1 MLRAGRGRSRPGG
14 SLKVHLV
21 RHAKAEKRV
30 QWDGPEPLRP
40 LTPLGLRQ
48 ASGLARRLVDA
59 RIDRILSSPYLRC
72 RQTVEPLAAA
82 TGLPVEVDEALA
94 KGERPAKA
102 LELLRGLDAR
112 TVVCCTHVE
121 LIPELAGELEELGI
135 TVERPGREPDDGT
148 ADGASQ
154 RLGVLD
160 MGSTSFHLLVADA
173 TRAGRLSPVDRERMW
188 LRLGAV
194 IATRTHIPGD
204 VCERAVE
211 TAAWLR
217 RKAARFG
224 AERVIPVATAALRE
238 ADNGAELAGRIGEVV
253 GTPVRILSGE
263 EEARLMFS
271 AFRRRVLMPRGASLG
286 VDLGGGSMELA
297 VGDDRE
303 ILCEATLPLGVARLH
318 QELVRDDPMRRREL
332 RAVCER
338 VRERVLPL
346 RGRLLAHGP
355 KLCIAAG
362 GSARALGYLAV
373 SLRGLRPVQSVNEL
387 VLPVDELRV
396 MAEILSGTA
405 QRDRLRMPGLRRRRA
420 ELLPTGALILLTLAE
435 ALGLEAYTL
444 TDWGLR
450 EGVLLEA
457 IAAG

>member
-135 TVERPGREPDDGT
+135 TVERPAREPDDGT

-160 MGSTSFHLLVADA
+160 MGSTSFHLLVAD
-173 TRAGRLSPVDRERMW
+173 
-188 LRLGAV
+188 
-194 IATRTHIPGD
+194 
-204 VCERAVE
+204 VCERAME

-318 QELVRDDPMRRREL
+318 QELVRDDPMRRREI

-435 ALGLEAYTL
+435 VLGLEAYTL